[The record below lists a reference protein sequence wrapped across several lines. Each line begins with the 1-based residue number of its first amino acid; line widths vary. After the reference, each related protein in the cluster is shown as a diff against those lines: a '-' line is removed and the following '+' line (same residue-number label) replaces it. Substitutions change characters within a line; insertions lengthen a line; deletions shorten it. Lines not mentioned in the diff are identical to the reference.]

1 MGGQSERK
9 EKDTAADKKPSLLV
23 CFFFL
28 MLIENGDSLATGVCA
43 LSSVCFSLSYRE
55 HTQPQ
60 MRKDTWRHLKHTY
73 THTLAVERL
82 QSGRRG
88 IQLRRG
94 DTGIEKQTLL
104 RAHSGRGT
112 CAFVCALKVYM
123 IQYSNK
129 LLTDRCIPNKL
140 FSKRRSLQCIGSY
153 SIYAIQF
160 ELEFILPTNEGNS
173 FDLRLCKRRRCIW

>member
-1 MGGQSERK
+1 MGIVWLQACAHSPLSVSLYLTVNIRSLRWER
-9 EKDTAADKKPSLLV
+9 TH
-23 CFFFL
+23 
-28 MLIENGDSLATGVCA
+28 GG
-43 LSSVCFSLSYRE
+43 
-55 HTQPQ
+55 
-60 MRKDTWRHLKHTY
+60 TWNTH

-173 FDLRLCKRRRCIW
+173 FDLRLCKRRRCIWWGNVCWI

>member
-60 MRKDTWRHLKHTY
+60 MRKDTWRDLKHTY
-73 THTLAVERL
+73 THTCCGKTPIREKGNTIKK
-82 QSGRRG
+82 GR
-88 IQLRRG
+88 
-94 DTGIEKQTLL
+94 
-104 RAHSGRGT
+104 HW
-112 CAFVCALKVYM
+112 
-123 IQYSNK
+123 N
-129 LLTDRCIPNKL
+129 
-140 FSKRRSLQCIGSY
+140 
-153 SIYAIQF
+153 
-160 ELEFILPTNEGNS
+160 
-173 FDLRLCKRRRCIW
+173 